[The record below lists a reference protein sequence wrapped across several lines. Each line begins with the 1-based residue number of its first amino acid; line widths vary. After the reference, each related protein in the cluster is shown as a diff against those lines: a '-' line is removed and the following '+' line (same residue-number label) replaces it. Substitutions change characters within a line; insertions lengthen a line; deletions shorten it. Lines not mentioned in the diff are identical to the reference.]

1 MLTSAAL
8 WLQHESRTNANVLS
22 HIPSGWHNA
31 RLPHQRVSFSID
43 DQDITVRYKRMRD
56 GSFVNDNN
64 QIAVINEVTDQS
76 IDIEFDKIRRIVN
89 ITKHDDLLLIQHERG
104 NKLIELLPRFK
115 NDQELVQK
123 GSLVSP
129 MPGKVMEI
137 NVKVGDDVIKGQT
150 LLVMEAMKMNQSI
163 SSDQD
168 GIVEEIYV
176 NEGDQ
181 LETGTS
187 LLLVKSSDE

>member
-1 MLTSAAL
+1 
-8 WLQHESRTNANVLS
+8 
-22 HIPSGWHNA
+22 
-31 RLPHQRVSFSID
+31 
-43 DQDITVRYKRMRD
+43 
-56 GSFVNDNN
+56 
-64 QIAVINEVTDQS
+64 
-76 IDIEFDKIRRIVN
+76 
-89 ITKHDDLLLIQHERG
+89 
-104 NKLIELLPRFK
+104 
-115 NDQELVQK
+115 
-123 GSLVSP
+123 
-129 MPGKVMEI
+129 MEI